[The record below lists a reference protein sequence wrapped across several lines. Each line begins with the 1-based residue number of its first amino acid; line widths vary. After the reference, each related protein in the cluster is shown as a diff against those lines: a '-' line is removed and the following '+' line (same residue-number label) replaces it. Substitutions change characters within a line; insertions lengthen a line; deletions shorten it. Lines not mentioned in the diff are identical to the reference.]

1 MVTNRSLTERAR
13 QTVTVKL
20 SDAICV
26 HQLTITNAQRASTGK
41 GWADECSS
49 YPKHLTCR

>member
-1 MVTNRSLTERAR
+1 MERAQ

-20 SDAICV
+20 SNAIYM

-49 YPKHLTCR
+49 YPKHLTYR